1 MKLNSKYRRLFENRN
16 DVRYY
21 IITGGR
27 GSGKS
32 FGATL
37 ALVQWLTE
45 IGQKILF
52 TRYTMTSASKSI
64 IPEFMEKI
72 DLLGL
77 TDEYYTANNSVTN
90 INNGSSIMFSGIKT
104 GSGNQ
109 TAALKSLHGVRTWV
123 LDEAEELTDE
133 DEFNTIDLS
142 IRDKSGLNR
151 VVLMLNPV
159 TRSHWIYTRF
169 FEEAGVPDDF
179 NGIKDGV
186 CYINTNYLDNAE
198 NLHPSFIANAKRMK
212 LRRPDKYLAVMLG
225 AWLKKA
231 EGVIFDNWK
240 VGDYVEGSND
250 VFGQDYGFS
259 IDPTTLLQLNI
270 DKDLRKMYVKEIFCK
285 PKLTTTQIFDLNEAA
300 SNGRTIYGDS
310 AEPRLINEL
319 NSMRMDSA
327 NVVPVKKG
335 AGSILEGIKLMQ
347 DYDMIIDESSVN
359 LIREL
364 NNYQWAVKKATPIDA
379 NNHCIDALRY
389 GLVMYLKNPNAGE
402 YYL

>member
-151 VVLMLNPV
+151 VVF
-159 TRSHWIYTRF
+159 I
-169 FEEAGVPDDF
+169 
-179 NGIKDGV
+179 IKILTQLY
-186 CYINTNYLDNAE
+186 YI
-198 NLHPSFIANAKRMK
+198 
-212 LRRPDKYLAVMLG
+212 
-225 AWLKKA
+225 
-231 EGVIFDNWK
+231 
-240 VGDYVEGSND
+240 
-250 VFGQDYGFS
+250 
-259 IDPTTLLQLNI
+259 
-270 DKDLRKMYVKEIFCK
+270 
-285 PKLTTTQIFDLNEAA
+285 
-300 SNGRTIYGDS
+300 
-310 AEPRLINEL
+310 
-319 NSMRMDSA
+319 
-327 NVVPVKKG
+327 
-335 AGSILEGIKLMQ
+335 
-347 DYDMIIDESSVN
+347 
-359 LIREL
+359 
-364 NNYQWAVKKATPIDA
+364 
-379 NNHCIDALRY
+379 
-389 GLVMYLKNPNAGE
+389 
-402 YYL
+402 